1 MVLYGVVGG
10 DFMAYFLKKSKL
22 KKGIYLQ
29 IYESFY
35 NPDKKETAHK
45 SYKALS
51 YVQDLIDSG
60 IPDPIA
66 YYSDVVAQMNLE
78 QHLLFR
84 TMLYRYRSAKGIF
97 IQIIKK
103 RCDNRTEVY
112 GKNAEWLA
120 GYLSK

>member
-1 MVLYGVVGG
+1 MVLNGVCGG

-45 SYKALS
+45 SYKALG

-66 YYSDVVAQMNLE
+66 YYSDVVAQMNFE
-78 QHLLFR
+78 
-84 TMLYRYRSAKGIF
+84 AKMCIRDSYCPST
-97 IQIIKK
+97 IYNRIITYGPFVPILTYYSYMR
-103 RCDNRTEVY
+103 RCV
-112 GKNAEWLA
+112 
-120 GYLSK
+120 